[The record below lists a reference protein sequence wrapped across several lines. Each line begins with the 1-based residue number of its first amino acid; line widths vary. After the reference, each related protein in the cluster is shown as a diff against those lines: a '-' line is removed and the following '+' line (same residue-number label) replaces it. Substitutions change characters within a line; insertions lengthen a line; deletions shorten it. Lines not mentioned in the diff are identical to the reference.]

1 MAIIFPSVHGA
12 EAPLLDDTVDGSVDF
27 EGRPVHRSSSGVWRS
42 AAFIIA
48 VEVTERSAFHGVGTN
63 LITYL
68 TGPLGQSTATAA
80 DNVNAWTGT
89 AALLPLLG
97 AFVVDAYLG
106 RYHTIIVASLVYIL
120 GLGMVIMSAILT
132 SLGSSGCQNAN
143 IVATRSSPQVLAF
156 GADQFDGQ
164 HIKERMIAKSSFFNW
179 WYFGIS
185 IGSLL
190 SILIIVYIEDYI
202 SWALGFGIVF
212 ILMAVGLVI
221 FLLGRKTYRYG
232 VKENDK
238 NPFARSIGMV
248 FVAAVRNWHFT
259 TSSVIVTNEGE
270 VHQTPLQHSSDQ
282 FRFLNKALHAPDCS
296 GEARKQCSI
305 KDVED
310 AKALLRLIPIWAT
323 CLVYA
328 IVFAQAS
335 TFFTKQGVTMDR
347 TISHGFK
354 IPAAS
359 LQFFTSIAVTLFI
372 PFYDSVF
379 VPTARALTRKPS
391 GITIL
396 QRIGTG
402 IFLSA
407 ISMVVAALVE
417 MKRLKTAQEY
427 RLVDKPNTTVPMN
440 VRWLVPQYLLFD
452 VADVFTVVGMQEF
465 FNDQVQHELRSMR
478 LSFYLSVIGVGSIL
492 SSLIVSTIDKL
503 SSADGGDSWFSS
515 NIKRAHLH
523 YFYWLL
529 GGLSMVGL
537 TAFVHFSR
545 SFVYDKG
552 WQLHLLIRFLHAFSW
567 QCQINCKYQ
576 QEEYLN

>member
-1 MAIIFPSVHGA
+1 MVIIFPTVHGA

-27 EGRPVHRSSSGVWRS
+27 KGRPVHRSSSGGWRS

-48 VEVTERSAFHGVGTN
+48 VEVTERSAFHGIGTN
-63 LITYL
+63 LIAYL

-80 DNVNAWTGT
+80 ENVNAWTGT

-97 AFVVDAYLG
+97 AFVADAYLG

-120 GLGMVIMSAILT
+120 GLGMVTISAILT
-132 SLGSSGCQNAN
+132 SLDSSGCQNAN
-143 IVATRSSPQVLAF
+143 IVATCSSPQLLLMLFIFSIYLVAIGQGLHKPSVQAF

-164 HIKERMIAKSSFFNW
+164 HVKERIAKSSFFNW

-221 FLLGRKTYRYG
+221 FLLGRKTYRYSS
-232 VKENDK
+232 KENDK
-238 NPFARSIGMV
+238 NPFARIGMV
-248 FVAAVRNWHFT
+248 FVAAVRNRHFT
-259 TSSVIVTNEGE
+259 TSSGMVINEEE

-310 AKALLRLIPIWAT
+310 AKAMLRLIPIWAT

-335 TFFTKQGVTMDR
+335 TFFTKQGATMDR
-347 TISHGFK
+347 TISYGLK

-359 LQFFTSIAVTLFI
+359 LQFFTSIAVILFI
-372 PFYDSVF
+372 PIYDRVF
-379 VPTARALTRKPS
+379 VPTARALTGKPS
-391 GITIL
+391 GITML

-440 VRWLVPQYLLFD
+440 VWWLVPQYLLFG

-465 FNDQVQHELRSMR
+465 FYDQVPHELRSMG
-478 LSFYLSVIGVGSIL
+478 LSFYLSVIGVGSFL

-503 SSADGGDSWFSS
+503 SSADGGNSWFSS
-515 NIKRAHLH
+515 NLNRAHLD

-529 GGLSMVGL
+529 AGLSMVGL

-545 SFVYDKG
+545 SFVYNMG
-552 WQLHLLIRFLHAFSW
+552 MATSSA
-567 QCQINCKYQ
+567 N
-576 QEEYLN
+576 